1 MFRAEIQQLTNGST
15 LKLEG
20 RLVGEWAEQAKALV
34 TKSAVPAGLVIDLT
48 DVSYIDSVG
57 EQVLTWFSSI
67 GAVFVAKAV
76 YVAGVC
82 ERLRLPLQKESA
94 SGSTEG
100 HRGTGR
106 RPCAVHT
113 RAN

>member
-1 MFRAEIQQLTNGST
+1 MFRAEIHQLTNGSI

-20 RLVGEWAEQAKALV
+20 RLVGEWAEQARALV

-48 DVSYIDSVG
+48 DVSYIDPVG
-57 EQVLTWFSSI
+57 EQVLTWFRSI

-82 ERLRLPLQKESA
+82 ERLRLPLQKEPPRGA
-94 SGSTEG
+94 TEE
-100 HRGTGR
+100 HRRTGR
-106 RPCAVHT
+106 RPSAVHT